1 MKNLCLTIFQWLETP
16 LQLELVIESLTDTML
31 RSVSSK
37 ISQISFILCCAM
49 LSQRHT
55 CIHFRGSGTRCLG
68 CTFLLSLFGA
78 LEMKVHL
85 FCTQFLDLICE
96 PNFLQVPLPLHFSY
110 TYIQGAKVNL
120 QCLEI
125 CSYASKNQTSRPQKF
140 I

>member
-68 CTFLLSLFGA
+68 CTFLLPLFGA

-85 FCTQFLDLICE
+85 FCTKFLDLILKIVSPIFNRFCCHCILVTLKQSISRQQSCPNTAHCE
-96 PNFLQVPLPLHFSY
+96 M
-110 TYIQGAKVNL
+110 
-120 QCLEI
+120 
-125 CSYASKNQTSRPQKF
+125 R
-140 I
+140 